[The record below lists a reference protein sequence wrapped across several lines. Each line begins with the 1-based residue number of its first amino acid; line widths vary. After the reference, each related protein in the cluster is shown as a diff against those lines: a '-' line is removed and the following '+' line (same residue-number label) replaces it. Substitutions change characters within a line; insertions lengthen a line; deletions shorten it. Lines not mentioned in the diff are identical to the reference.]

1 MAGTKKVPAADSAD
15 TKSSDRPA
23 MPDEAAYQK
32 KLKAAEADHKKSMD
46 KLAAIRSKIDIA
58 MPSKDKD
65 KQSPTQKRRQELI
78 AQLNEIR
85 QKQGAGKN
93 ARTGKLDQIKR
104 LDEQLRSRINEQK
117 VARSKAAFKSIDEL
131 DRQVDRL
138 EAQVNSGTMKIV
150 DEKKAL
156 AEISSLKK
164 QRKNFSHFEEAEKQ
178 ITDLKAKIKEIK
190 DSMDDPEARAMSEQY
205 TKLQA
210 ELDQIKAESD
220 EAYKNLSSLRDERTR
235 LQAEQQEKYQA
246 IRQIKDEYWQ
256 QRKAAQAHERE
267 AREKARERRKAEQ
280 ERYVRE
286 RKKADAERMLA
297 EASEPAYLEEIRRAN
312 GLLLFLDPSS
322 VKVEKAP
329 LLANRGLGAQ
339 PERKVDDSNIQG
351 TRLASKKDR
360 EDEYLPAVKKG
371 KKGKKG
377 GSGAASSAAEGGK
390 FNCPPSVVE
399 DCASMGI
406 DPPMS
411 AADVP
416 VVAEK
421 VKAKLAHWQADQAAE
436 TQRNI
441 EKAKKKIEQLEAEE
455 AKASGANGTN
465 GTNSTDAT
473 KDVKEADDKDDK
485 AVEEVTKDLK
495 ETTVEEGEKA

>member
-1 MAGTKKVPAADSAD
+1 MAD
-15 TKSSDRPA
+15 TKKAAAAESTDAKSGRPA
-23 MPDEAAYQK
+23 MPDEAAYQQ
-32 KLKAAEADHKKSMD
+32 KLKAAEAEHKKSMD
-46 KLAAIRSKIDIA
+46 KLAAIRAKIDLA
-58 MPSKDKD
+58 MPSKDKE

-78 AQLNEIR
+78 AQANEIR

-93 ARTGKLDQIKR
+93 ARAGKLDQIKR

-117 VARSKAAFKSIDEL
+117 MARSKAPFKNIDEL
-131 DRQVDRL
+131 DRQVDSL

-156 AEISSLKK
+156 AEMSSLKK
-164 QRKNFSHFEEAEKQ
+164 QRKNFSQFEEAEKQ
-178 ITDLKAKIKEIK
+178 IDDLKAKIKEIK
-190 DSMDDPEARAMSEQY
+190 DSMDDPEAKAMSEQY
-205 TKLQA
+205 SKIQA

-220 EAYKNLSSLRDERTR
+220 EAYKNLSALRDERTR

-256 QRKAAQAHERE
+256 QKKAAQAHERE
-267 AREKARERRKAEQ
+267 ARDKARERRKAEQ
-280 ERYVRE
+280 ERYVLE
-286 RKKADAERMLA
+286 RKKAEAERLLA
-297 EASEPAYLEEIRRAN
+297 EASEPAYLDEIRRAN
-312 GLLLFLDPSS
+312 SLLLFLDPSA
-322 VKVEKAP
+322 VKTEKAP

-339 PERKVDDSNIQG
+339 PERKVDDANIQG
-351 TRLASKKDR
+351 TKLPSKKDR

-377 GSGAASSAAEGGK
+377 GAAAATAAATASSGSDSGK

-399 DCASMGI
+399 DCAFMGI

-411 AADVP
+411 AADVSP
-416 VVAEK
+416 VAEK
-421 VKAKLAHWQADQAAE
+421 VKAKLAHWQEDQAAE

-455 AKASGANGTN
+455 AKANAANGT
-465 GTNSTDAT
+465 DDT
-473 KDVKEADDKDDK
+473 KDVKEVNGNDDK